1 MTKND
6 TGERITLAHGSGGRA
21 ARRLLDRVLLP
32 ALGVEPG
39 DAELDSAPIP
49 AGTTGRLVTTMDGF
63 VVQPLDF
70 PGGSIGKLA
79 ACGTLNDLAVAGAK
93 PLCLSCSLILEEG
106 LALADLTRWLAD
118 LRREAEAVGVR
129 VVTGDTK
136 VVRRG
141 EADGLYITTGGVGE
155 VGPEWR
161 LSPSHLH
168 KGDAVLVSGT
178 LGDHGAAVLSARE
191 SWSIQGHFLSDCR
204 AVWPLVDRLRAQAGA
219 IRFMRDPTRG
229 GLAAVLH
236 ELAETSRH
244 RIAIEEAALPV
255 QDDVRSFCEILGL
268 DPLHLAGEGCLVLVA
283 DSDAADSIL
292 QSLRAHPAGKGAA
305 RIGQVGMAGDPGVTM
320 RGPYGGSRSL
330 EDPTSEPLPRIC

>member
-6 TGERITLAHGSGGRA
+6 TGERIELAHGSGGQT

-49 AGTTGRLVTTMDGF
+49 GGTAGRLVTTMDGF

-70 PGGSIGKLA
+70 PGGSIGTLA

-129 VVTGDTK
+129 VVAGDTK

-161 LSPSHLH
+161 LSPRHLQE
-168 KGDAVLVSGT
+168 GDAILVSGT
-178 LGDHGAAVLSARE
+178 LGDHGAAVLSAQE
-191 SWSIQGHFLSDCR
+191 SWSIEGRFLSDCR
-204 AVWPLVDRLRAQAGA
+204 ALWPLVDRLRAQAGS

-236 ELAETSRH
+236 ELAETSHH
-244 RIAIEEAALPV
+244 RITVEETALPV
-255 QDDVRSFCEILGL
+255 LENVRSFCEILGL

-283 DSDAADSIL
+283 DSGEADSIIE
-292 QSLRAHPAGKGAA
+292 SMRNHPAGKNAA
-305 RIGQVGMAGDPGVTM
+305 RVGEVGGAGNPGVTI
-320 RGPYGGSRSL
+320 RGPFGGSRSL
-330 EDPTSEPLPRIC
+330 EDPTGEPLPRIC